1 LSTADIARQIIQ
13 QFLQRQTL
21 RATIRWLNE
30 EFGLYTPSLGKGNNR
45 IHLLRFSPAGLSAWL
60 RNPALQGHTAYLKGK
75 VLHRDTHPALLDA
88 STARAIDEILTNNRQ
103 HYKQA
108 SNARYPLSGLVQ
120 CAACR
125 ASAHT
130 VTGATNYHKAKRTG
144 EAITYLAYFQCS
156 NWRTRG
162 CDQRV
167 MVQHRKAQAIVDAAL
182 AARAEALADMASIP
196 DEVQEPPELI
206 ALREELRLYESM
218 PGNRATPIIEN
229 LRREIQQMEAALT
242 GREAIDE
249 ELRAMLLEV
258 FADPGYWESLSDSE
272 RRQIYVGLVRRI
284 WIHAGEITQVDLR
297 L

>member
-1 LSTADIARQIIQ
+1 
-13 QFLQRQTL
+13 
-21 RATIRWLNE
+21 
-30 EFGLYTPSLGKGNNR
+30 
-45 IHLLRFSPAGLSAWL
+45 
-60 RNPALQGHTAYLKGK
+60 
-75 VLHRDTHPALLDA
+75 
-88 STARAIDEILTNNRQ
+88 
-103 HYKQA
+103 
-108 SNARYPLSGLVQ
+108 
-120 CAACR
+120 
-125 ASAHT
+125 
-130 VTGATNYHKAKRTG
+130 
-144 EAITYLAYFQCS
+144 
-156 NWRTRG
+156 
-162 CDQRV
+162 
-167 MVQHRKAQAIVDAAL
+167 
-182 AARAEALADMASIP
+182 MASIP